1 MKILILGA
9 GRMGHGAVFDLI
21 RNSPGVER
29 VTVADFDLAKAKAVA
44 DAVDPSRVDARQIDA
59 ADYRAVVDLMRGHD
73 SVISCVNYW
82 YNVSLSKAAI
92 ETGANFCDL
101 GGNNYIVDEQL
112 ALDAEANAAGINII
126 PDCGLAP
133 GMVSILAM
141 HGVARFDSVDE
152 IHIRV
157 GGLPQAPQPPLNY
170 QLVFSVEGLI
180 NEYIEVARVIRDG
193 KIVEVDSM
201 TELESLEFSGFPP
214 LEAFQTSGG
223 TSTLP
228 ETFLGKVK
236 ELDYKT
242 IRYAGHCDKFKTMI
256 DLGLCSSEEITLS
269 EPGATPTGPV
279 LSEPGAVATGP
290 VLSEPRAVAT
300 GPDLSEPGAVATG
313 FRPRKLFAE
322 LLQKHLPADGPD
334 YVLVRLEF
342 KGTSK
347 TEDQSPKTLRYDIVD
362 KQDEQTGMS
371 AMMRTT
377 AFPASII
384 AQMMA
389 RGDVISRGATP
400 QEKAID
406 PQKFVTELKRR
417 KIEILESWL

>member
-1 MKILILGA
+1 MKILVLGA

-21 RNSPGVER
+21 HNSPGVEG
-29 VTVADFDLAKAKAVA
+29 VTVADFDLAKAEAVA
-44 DAVDPSRVDARQIDA
+44 VAVGTSRVEARQVDA
-59 ADYRAVVDLMRGHD
+59 SDYAASRELMRGHD
-73 SVISCVNYW
+73 AAISCVNYW
-82 YNVSLSKAAI
+82 YNVALSKAAI
-92 ETGANFCDL
+92 ETGCNFCDL

-112 ALDAEANAAGINII
+112 ALDSEAMAAGINII

-141 HGVARFDSVDE
+141 HGAARFESVDE

-157 GGLPQAPQPPLNY
+157 GGLPQRPEPPLNY

-180 NEYIEVARVIRDG
+180 NEYIEVARVIRNG
-193 KIVEVDSM
+193 EIKTVESM
-201 TELESLEFSGFPP
+201 TEIEELSFDNFPS

-228 ETFLGKVK
+228 DTFLGKIK

-242 IRYAGHCDKFKTMI
+242 IRYAGHCEKFKAMI
-256 DLGLCSSEEITLS
+256 DLGLCSSDEIQ
-269 EPGATPTGPV
+269 
-279 LSEPGAVATGP
+279 VAGQT
-290 VLSEPRAVAT
+290 VT
-300 GPDLSEPGAVATG
+300 
-313 FRPRKLFAE
+313 PRKVFGE
-322 LLQKHLPADGPD
+322 LLQKHLPGDGPD
-334 YVLVRLEF
+334 YVLVRLDLA
-342 KGTSK
+342 GTM
-347 TEDQSPKTLRYDIVD
+347 DGQPKTLRYDIVD
-362 KQDEQTGMS
+362 KQDEATGMS

-389 RGDVISRGATP
+389 SGDILSRGATP

-406 PQKFVTELKRR
+406 PDKFVAELERR
-417 KIEILESWL
+417 NINITVS

>member
-1 MKILILGA
+1 MKILVLGA

-21 RNSPGVER
+21 NNSPDVES
-29 VTVADFDLAKAKAVA
+29 VTVADFDAGKANAVA
-44 DAVDPSRVDARQIDA
+44 ESVGKDRVNARQIDA
-59 ADYRAVVDLMRGHD
+59 ANYADIVELFRGHD

-82 YNVSLSKAAI
+82 YNASLSKAAI

-101 GGNNYIVDEQL
+101 GGNNYVVDEQL
-112 ALDAEANAAGINII
+112 ALDTEAKAAGINII

-141 HGVARFDSVDE
+141 HGAAQFDEIDE

-157 GGLPQAPQPPLNY
+157 GGLPQDPQPPLNY

-180 NEYIEVARVIRDG
+180 NEYIEVARVVRNG
-193 KIVEVDSM
+193 EIVEVDSM
-201 TELESLEFSGFPP
+201 TELESLSFAGFPP

-228 ETFLGKVK
+228 DSFSGKIK

-256 DLGLCSSEEITLS
+256 DLGLCSSDEILVDYQKVT
-269 EPGATPTGPV
+269 
-279 LSEPGAVATGP
+279 
-290 VLSEPRAVAT
+290 
-300 GPDLSEPGAVATG
+300 
-313 FRPRKLFAE
+313 PRKVFGQ
-322 LLQKHLPADGPD
+322 LLQQHLPADGPD
-334 YVLVRLEF
+334 YVLVRLDF
-342 KGTSK
+342 VGTKAETRPVGSVSSDSASK
-347 TEDQSPKTLRYDIVD
+347 AETRPVGSVSSNSASKAETRPVGSVSSNRLRYDIVD
-362 KQDEQTGMS
+362 KQDESTGMS

-389 RGDVISRGATP
+389 RGDVLSRGATP

-406 PQKFVTELKRR
+406 PERFVAELERRDINIKRSW
-417 KIEILESWL
+417 IE

>member
-1 MKILILGA
+1 MKVLVLGA

-21 RNSPGVER
+21 HNSPGVES
-29 VTVADFDLAKAKAVA
+29 VTVADFDLKKAEAVA
-44 DAVDPSRVDARQIDA
+44 DAVDRARVVPHHVDASNESDIA
-59 ADYRAVVDLMRGHD
+59 HLMAGHD

-82 YNVSLSKAAI
+82 YNVSLSRAAI
-92 ETGANFCDL
+92 ATGANFCDL
-101 GGNNYIVDEQL
+101 GGNNYVVDEQL
-112 ALDAEANAAGINII
+112 GLDDEARAAGVNII

-141 HGVARFDSVDE
+141 HGTDRFDEVSE

-157 GGLPQAPQPPLNY
+157 GGLPQMPEPPLNY

-193 KIVEVDSM
+193 RITEVESM
-201 TELESLEFSGFPP
+201 TELESLSFDGFPP

-228 ETFLGKVK
+228 DTFLGKIR

-256 DLGLCSSEEITLS
+256 DLGLCSSEEM
-269 EPGATPTGPV
+269 V
-279 LSEPGAVATGP
+279 VDFQK
-290 VLSEPRAVAT
+290 VK
-300 GPDLSEPGAVATG
+300 
-313 FRPRKLFAE
+313 PRKVFGE

-334 YVLVRLEF
+334 YVLVRLDF
-342 KGTSK
+342 VGTK
-347 TEDQSPKTLRYDIVD
+347 DGAEKKLRYDIVD
-362 KQDEQTGMS
+362 KQDEATGMS

-389 RGDVISRGATP
+389 KGDVLSRGATP

-406 PQKFVTELKRR
+406 PAKFVAELARR
-417 KIEILESWL
+417 DIRISEAWLDS

>member
-1 MKILILGA
+1 MKILVLGA

-21 RNSPGVER
+21 HNSPDVEQ
-29 VTVADFDLAKAKAVA
+29 VTVADFDLKKAEAVA
-44 DAVDPSRVDARQIDA
+44 EAVGTSKVDAHHIDA
-59 ADYRAVVDLMRGHD
+59 SNQSDAARLMKGHD

-82 YNVSLSKAAI
+82 YNVSLSRAAI
-92 ETGANFCDL
+92 GTGANFCDL

-112 ALDAEANAAGINII
+112 ALDDEARAAGVSII

-133 GMVSILAM
+133 GMVSILAA
-141 HGVARFDSVDE
+141 HGAAKFDSVDE

-157 GGLPQAPQPPLNY
+157 GGLPQDPQPPLNY

-193 KIVEVDSM
+193 TITEVESM
-201 TELESLEFSGFPP
+201 TELESLSFDGFPP

-228 ETFLGKVK
+228 DTFLGKVK

-242 IRYAGHCDKFKTMI
+242 IRYAGHCEKFKTMI
-256 DLGLCSSEEITLS
+256 DLGLCSSEVMVVDFQKIK
-269 EPGATPTGPV
+269 
-279 LSEPGAVATGP
+279 
-290 VLSEPRAVAT
+290 PR
-300 GPDLSEPGAVATG
+300 
-313 FRPRKLFAE
+313 RLFGD

-334 YVLVRLEF
+334 YVLVRLDF
-342 KGTSK
+342 VGKKGGEAK
-347 TEDQSPKTLRYDIVD
+347 KLRYDIVD
-362 KQDEQTGMS
+362 KLDEATGMS

-389 RGDVISRGATP
+389 KGDVLMRGATP

-406 PQKFVTELKRR
+406 PGMFVAELSRR
-417 KIEILESWL
+417 NIIIKEG

>member
-1 MKILILGA
+1 MKILVLGA
-9 GRMGHGAVFDLI
+9 GRMGHGAVYDLAH
-21 RNSPGVER
+21 NSPGVDSI
-29 VTVADFDLAKAKAVA
+29 TVADFDVSRAEAVA
-44 DAVDPSRVDARQIDA
+44 YGIGSPKIETRQVDASSYDDI
-59 ADYRAVVDLMRGHD
+59 VGLFRGHD

-82 YNVSLSKAAI
+82 YNVELSKAAI

-101 GGNNYIVDEQL
+101 GGNNYIVDDQL
-112 ALDAEANAAGINII
+112 ALDEQAKAAGISII

-133 GMVSILAM
+133 GMVSVLAM
-141 HGVARFDSVDE
+141 HGAARFDEVDE

-157 GGLPQAPQPPLNY
+157 GGLPQDPQPPLDY

-180 NEYIEVARVIRDG
+180 NEYIEVARVIRDA
-193 KIVEVDSM
+193 KIETVESM
-201 TELESLEFSGFPP
+201 TELESLSFDGFPP

-228 ETFLGKVK
+228 DTFLGKIR

-242 IRYAGHCDKFKTMI
+242 IRYAGHCDKFKMMI
-256 DLGLCSSEEITLS
+256 DLGLCSSD
-269 EPGATPTGPV
+269 
-279 LSEPGAVATGP
+279 AVHVDG
-290 VLSEPRAVAT
+290 VDVKPRRVF
-300 GPDLSEPGAVATG
+300 G
-313 FRPRKLFAE
+313 E

-334 YVLVRLEF
+334 FVLVRLDF
-342 KGTSK
+342 VGKSKGETK
-347 TEDQSPKTLRYDIVD
+347 KLRYDIVD
-362 KQDEQTGMS
+362 KMDESTGLS

-389 RGDVISRGATP
+389 SGDVLVRGATP

-406 PQKFVTELKRR
+406 PEKFVSELDRR
-417 KIEILESWL
+417 NIKIRVS

>member
-1 MKILILGA
+1 MKILVLGA
-9 GRMGHGAVFDLI
+9 GRMGHGAVFDLVN
-21 RNSPGVER
+21 NSPDVEK
-29 VTVADFDLAKAKAVA
+29 VTVADYDLAKADAVA
-44 DAVDPSRVDARQIDA
+44 ASVGTTWVEARQIDA
-59 ADYRAVVDLMRGHD
+59 SQYDDIVELFRGHD

-92 ETGANFCDL
+92 AAGTNFCDL

-112 ALDAEANAAGINII
+112 ALDAEAKAAGINII

-141 HGVARFDSVDE
+141 HGAARFEQLDE
-152 IHIRV
+152 LHIRV
-157 GGLPQAPQPPLNY
+157 GGLPQDPLPPLNY

-180 NEYIEVARVIRDG
+180 NEYVEVARVIRDG
-193 KIVEVDSM
+193 KIAEVDSM
-201 TELESLEFSGFPP
+201 TEVERLSFDGFPP

-228 ETFLGKVK
+228 ESFLGKIR

-242 IRYAGHCDKFKTMI
+242 IRYAGHCEKFKTMI
-256 DLGLCSSEEITLS
+256 DLGLCSSAEI
-269 EPGATPTGPV
+269 
-279 LSEPGAVATGP
+279 
-290 VLSEPRAVAT
+290 
-300 GPDLSEPGAVATG
+300 DLSEPGAVATG
-313 FRPRKLFAE
+313 SIKVAPRRVFAD

-342 KGTSK
+342 VG
-347 TEDQSPKTLRYDIVD
+347 DGGRHLRYDIVD
-362 KQDEQTGMS
+362 KQDEATGMS

-389 RGDVISRGATP
+389 RGDVNIRGATP

-406 PQKFVTELKRR
+406 PDKFTAQLTRR
-417 KIEILESWL
+417 DIRLEIS

>member
-1 MKILILGA
+1 MKILVLGA
-9 GRMGHGAVFDLI
+9 GRMGHGAVFDLVH
-21 RNSPGVER
+21 NSPEVER
-29 VTVADFDLAKAKAVA
+29 VTVADVDLAKAESIAHS
-44 DAVDPSRVDARQIDA
+44 VDPAKVDARHADA
-59 ADYRAVVDLMRGHD
+59 AIISEITELMRGHD

-82 YNVSLSKAAI
+82 YNAALSRAAI
-92 ETGANFCDL
+92 ETGTNLCDL

-112 ALDAEANAAGINII
+112 AMDAEAKAAGINII

-141 HGVARFDSVDE
+141 HGAARFDDVDE

-157 GGLPQAPQPPLNY
+157 GGLPQNPQPPLSY

-180 NEYIEVARVIRDG
+180 NEYIEVARVIRAG
-193 KIVEVDSM
+193 EITEVESM
-201 TELESLEFSGFPP
+201 TELESLEFTGFPP

-228 ETFLGKVK
+228 DTFIGKIR

-256 DLGLCSSEEITLS
+256 DLGLCSSDEIT
-269 EPGATPTGPV
+269 ADFQKV
-279 LSEPGAVATGP
+279 K
-290 VLSEPRAVAT
+290 
-300 GPDLSEPGAVATG
+300 
-313 FRPRKLFAE
+313 PRKVFGE
-322 LLQKHLPADGPD
+322 LLQRHLPADGPD
-334 YVLVRLEF
+334 YVLVRLDF
-342 KGTSK
+342 VGTK
-347 TEDQSPKTLRYDIVD
+347 DGVNKKLRYDIID
-362 KQDEQTGMS
+362 KHDKATGMS

-389 RGDVISRGATP
+389 RGDVLERGATP

-406 PQKFVTELKRR
+406 PDKFVAELGRR
-417 KIEILESWL
+417 NIEIIGL

>member
-1 MKILILGA
+1 MKILVLGA

-21 RNSPGVER
+21 HNSPDVVS
-29 VTVADFDLAKAKAVA
+29 VTVADFDLTKAESVA
-44 DAVDPSRVDARQIDA
+44 TSVGGNVDARQIDA
-59 ADYRAVVDLMRGHD
+59 SNYDDVVSLMRGHD

-92 ETGANFCDL
+92 EVKANLCDL
-101 GGNNYIVDEQL
+101 GGNNYVVDEQL
-112 ALDAEANAAGINII
+112 ALDSQAKAAGVNII

-141 HGVARFDSVDE
+141 HGAAKFDRVEE

-157 GGLPQAPQPPLNY
+157 GGLPQDPQPPLNY

-193 KIVEVDSM
+193 KITEVESM
-201 TELESLEFSGFPP
+201 TEIESLTFEGFPP

-228 ETFLGKVK
+228 DTFLGKIR

-242 IRYAGHCDKFKTMI
+242 IRYAGHCEKFKTMI
-256 DLGLCSSEEITLS
+256 DLGLCLSEEI
-269 EPGATPTGPV
+269 A
-279 LSEPGAVATGP
+279 LSEPGAVATG
-290 VLSEPRAVAT
+290 LARVA
-300 GPDLSEPGAVATG
+300 
-313 FRPRKLFAE
+313 PRKVFGE

-334 YVLVRLEF
+334 YVLVRLDF
-342 KGTSK
+342 VGVKDGVDKRLS
-347 TEDQSPKTLRYDIVD
+347 YDIVD
-362 KQDEQTGMS
+362 KLDEVTGMS

-389 RGDVISRGATP
+389 NGEVLSRGSTP

-406 PQKFVTELKRR
+406 AEKFVAELERR
-417 KIEILESWL
+417 NINIQISE